1 MKVQDMTMTW
11 HMLEKWSQSCHKDAS
26 RTAVI
31 LSPWLGGTPHGG
43 NVLCTTLW
51 RNNAEIAQ
59 TNVEQNLKHIPITF
73 TLDKCMASAV
83 IYQRLSSPKL
93 IENLQ
98 LSWVGSEQLH
108 AECYT
113 GSVPIDCDVHA
124 CRGHKS
130 AGSKPTTGA
139 CSKDR
144 IALQNP
150 CGRANCPSYGPPKP
164 TWSHEEPCK
173 GRTRTLYHC
182 ENMRAYEKLM
192 RKQHTGTSS

>member
-1 MKVQDMTMTW
+1 
-11 HMLEKWSQSCHKDAS
+11 
-26 RTAVI
+26 
-31 LSPWLGGTPHGG
+31 
-43 NVLCTTLW
+43 
-51 RNNAEIAQ
+51 
-59 TNVEQNLKHIPITF
+59 
-73 TLDKCMASAV
+73 MASAV
-83 IYQRLSSPKL
+83 IYQRLNSPKL

-150 CGRANCPSYGPPKP
+150 CGRANCPSYGLLSRHGHMKSYAKDEREHY
-164 TWSHEEPCK
+164 TTVK
-173 GRTRTLYHC
+173 T
-182 ENMRAYEKLM
+182 
-192 RKQHTGTSS
+192 

>member
-1 MKVQDMTMTW
+1 MNDQRIRL
-11 HMLEKWSQSCHKDAS
+11 HC
-26 RTAVI
+26 
-31 LSPWLGGTPHGG
+31 
-43 NVLCTTLW
+43 
-51 RNNAEIAQ
+51 AEA
-59 TNVEQNLKHIPITF
+59 LKTF
-73 TLDKCMASAV
+73 MQQC
-83 IYQRLSSPKL
+83 SSNGSIWQPQ
-93 IENLQ
+93 NLQ

-150 CGRANCPSYGPPKP
+150 CGRANCPSYGLLSRHGHMKSYAKDEREHSTTVK
-164 TWSHEEPCK
+164 TWEHMRSSCESNILVWIQILGRKRDVQNVCK
-173 GRTRTLYHC
+173 RMSAQITHKY
-182 ENMRAYEKLM
+182 RAPYRHRA
-192 RKQHTGTSS
+192 RK